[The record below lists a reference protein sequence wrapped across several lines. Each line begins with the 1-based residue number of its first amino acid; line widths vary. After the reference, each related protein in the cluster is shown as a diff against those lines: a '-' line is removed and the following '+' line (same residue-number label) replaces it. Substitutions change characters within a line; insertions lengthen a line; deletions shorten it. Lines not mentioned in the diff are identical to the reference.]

1 MPAKKARIA
10 QIDDPRFRQRLELL
24 YARKSNIDS
33 LIRSLEQYNRYQVKS
48 ERGSR
53 KTA

>member
-1 MPAKKARIA
+1 MAAKKSRIA
-10 QIDDPRFRQRLELL
+10 QIDDPRSREKLEFL

-33 LIRSLEQYNRYQVKS
+33 LIRSLEQYNRFQMKS

>member
-1 MPAKKARIA
+1 MPAKKSRIA
-10 QIDDPRFRQRLELL
+10 HIDDARSRQKLELL

-33 LIRSLEQYNRYQVKS
+33 LIRSLEQYNRFQIKS
-48 ERGSR
+48 ERASR